1 MVADIVASSAGRG
14 VDPVASGKQ
23 EGYAKLMANCVAL
36 NPAAG
41 SAETMVNAV
50 DCYIASTVQAGYANL
65 LGEGSVF
72 SVALTIALTIYVA
85 IIGYRLIFGRS
96 SLSVGEM
103 MPRMIMIGAVLAL
116 TSNWATY
123 QVLVYDVLTDGPH
136 EIVRAINPNDGNI
149 RGMTERVDMLSGRM
163 VDLADAWTE
172 FDARPEQMLPASPTA
187 PAPGALPVT
196 ANNITAVVAP
206 KDSLGPNMLL
216 FSALLLVLA
225 SAGILVVA
233 KIILGLL
240 LLLGPVFAVLGLLA
254 STRGLALG
262 WGRAAIMMALVPI
275 MTMITSAG
283 ALAALEPILTQMYVS
298 AGQGDFSLRAALTIL
313 VIVLIMVAVAVQLFR
328 IGRTIVS
335 GWTLPFGQHRAVDN
349 MASAPAADVPVPSN
363 NVVYNERMQSLVGA
377 IERSAAAT
385 ANMGPGNPRRILLPQ
400 PSYADANQAGQKNNY
415 SDRRISRG
423 PVNAVRAPI
432 KAIRNV
438 A

>member
-1 MVADIVASSAGRG
+1 MAS
-14 VDPVASGKQ
+14 
-23 EGYAKLMANCVAL
+23 CVTL

-50 DCYIASTVQAGYANL
+50 DCYIGATVQAGYANL
-65 LGEGSVF
+65 LGQGSVF

-123 QVLVYDVLTDGPH
+123 QVLVYDVLTEGPQ
-136 EIVRAINPNDGNI
+136 EIVRAINPNDGDL
-149 RGMTERVDMLSGRM
+149 RGITERIDVLSGRM

-172 FDARPEQMLPASPTA
+172 FDARPEQMLPTNTTA
-187 PAPGALPVT
+187 TEPATLPVT
-196 ANNITAVVAP
+196 ANNITAFVAP

-216 FSALLLVLA
+216 FSALFLVLA
-225 SAGILVVA
+225 SAGVLVVA

-240 LLLGPVFAVLGLLA
+240 LLLGPIFAVLGLFA

-262 WGRAAIMMALVPI
+262 WGRAAIIMALVPV

-283 ALAALEPILTQMYVS
+283 AVATLEPILTQMYVS
-298 AGQGDFSLRAALTIL
+298 AGQGDFSLRAALIIL
-313 VIVLIMVAVAVQLFR
+313 VIVFIMVAVAVQLFR

-335 GWTLPFGQHRAVDN
+335 GWTLSFGQGRTIDSQV
-349 MASAPAADVPVPSN
+349 SAPVANVPMPSSN
-363 NVVYNERMQSLVGA
+363 IVYNERMQSLIGA

-385 ANMGPGNPRRILLPQ
+385 ASSSPSNPRGILLPQ
-400 PSYADANQAGQKNNY
+400 RVNADADQARQKTSY

>member
-1 MVADIVASSAGRG
+1 MAS
-14 VDPVASGKQ
+14 
-23 EGYAKLMANCVAL
+23 CVAL

-50 DCYIASTVQAGYANL
+50 DCYVQSTVQVGYANL

-123 QVLVYDVLTDGPH
+123 QVLVYDVLTDGPQ
-136 EIVRAINPNDGNI
+136 EIVRAINPDEGDVPRI
-149 RGMTERVDMLSGRM
+149 TERVDVLSGRM

-172 FDARPEQMLPASPTA
+172 FDARPEQMLPTDARA
-187 PAPGALPVT
+187 PEPAAVPVT
-196 ANNITAVVAP
+196 ANNITAFVAP

-216 FSALLLVLA
+216 FSALFLVLA
-225 SAGILVVA
+225 SAGVLVVA

-240 LLLGPVFAVLGLLA
+240 LLLGPVFAVLGLFT

-262 WGRAAIMMALVPI
+262 WGRAAVMMALVPI
-275 MTMITSAG
+275 MTITTAAG
-283 ALAALEPILTQMYVS
+283 AVVALEPILTQMYVL

-313 VIVLIMVAVAVQLFR
+313 VIVLIMVAVSVQLFR

-335 GWTLPFGQHRAVDN
+335 GWTLSFGQHRAIDN
-349 MASAPAADVPVPSN
+349 LLSTPMAHDPLPSS
-363 NVVYNERMQSLVGA
+363 NVVYNERMQSLVSA
-377 IERSAAAT
+377 VERSAAAT
-385 ANMGPGNPRRILLPQ
+385 ASMSPSNQRGILLPQ
-400 PSYADANQAGQKNNY
+400 LVYAGADPAGLQKSY

-423 PVNAVRAPI
+423 RVNAVRAPI

>member
-1 MVADIVASSAGRG
+1 
-14 VDPVASGKQ
+14 
-23 EGYAKLMANCVAL
+23 
-36 NPAAG
+36 
-41 SAETMVNAV
+41 
-50 DCYIASTVQAGYANL
+50 
-65 LGEGSVF
+65 
-72 SVALTIALTIYVA
+72 
-85 IIGYRLIFGRS
+85 
-96 SLSVGEM
+96 
-103 MPRMIMIGAVLAL
+103 MIMIGAVLAL

-136 EIVRAINPNDGNI
+136 EIVRAINPNDGNV

-187 PAPGALPVT
+187 PAPEALPVT

-216 FSALLLVLA
+216 LSALLLVLA
-225 SAGILVVA
+225 SAGVLVVA

-240 LLLGPVFAVLGLLA
+240 LLLGPVFAVLGLFP
-254 STRGLALG
+254 STRGLAIG
-262 WGRAAIMMALVPI
+262 WGRAAVMMALVPI

-335 GWTLPFGQHRAVDN
+335 GWTLPFGQHRAADN
-349 MASAPAADVPVPSN
+349 SVSAPAADVPMPSS

-385 ANMGPGNPRRILLPQ
+385 ANMGPGNARRILLPQ
-400 PSYADANQAGQKNNY
+400 PAYADANQAGQPNNY

>member
-1 MVADIVASSAGRG
+1 MAS
-14 VDPVASGKQ
+14 
-23 EGYAKLMANCVAL
+23 CVTI

-50 DCYIASTVQAGYANL
+50 DCYIGSTVQAGYANL
-65 LGEGSVF
+65 LGQGSVF
-72 SVALTIALTIYVA
+72 SVALTMALTIYVA

-103 MPRMIMIGAVLAL
+103 MPRMIIIGAVLAL

-123 QVLVYDVLTDGPH
+123 QVLVYDLLTDGPQ
-136 EIVRAINPNDGNI
+136 EIVRAINPGDGDV
-149 RGMTERVDMLSGRM
+149 RGITERVDMLSGRM

-172 FDARPEQMLPASPTA
+172 FDARPDQMLPTNPITTETA
-187 PAPGALPVT
+187 TLPVT
-196 ANNITAVVAP
+196 ANNITAFVAP

-216 FSALLLVLA
+216 LSALFLVLA
-225 SAGILVVA
+225 SAGVLVVT
-233 KIILGLL
+233 KIILGVL
-240 LLLGPVFAVLGLLA
+240 LLLGPVFAVLGLFA

-262 WGRAAIMMALVPI
+262 WGRAAVMMALVPI

-283 ALAALEPILTQMYVS
+283 AVAALEPILTQMYVS

-335 GWTLPFGQHRAVDN
+335 GWTLSFGQGRAIDN
-349 MASAPAADVPVPSN
+349 QVSAPVANDPLPSS
-363 NVVYNERMQSLVGA
+363 NVVYNERMQSLIGA
-377 IERSAAAT
+377 IERSAQASASSS
-385 ANMGPGNPRRILLPQ
+385 PGNPRGILLPQ
-400 PSYADANQAGQKNNY
+400 RVYSDADHAAQKTSY

-423 PVNAVRAPI
+423 PVHAVRAPI

>member
-1 MVADIVASSAGRG
+1 MASCGT
-14 VDPVASGKQ
+14 
-23 EGYAKLMANCVAL
+23 L

-50 DCYIASTVQAGYANL
+50 DCYIGSTVQAGYANL
-65 LGEGSVF
+65 LGQGSVF
-72 SVALTIALTIYVA
+72 NIALTMALTIYVA

-103 MPRMIMIGAVLAL
+103 MPRMIIISAVLAL

-123 QVLVYDVLTDGPH
+123 QVLVYDLLTDGPQ
-136 EIVRAINPNDGNI
+136 EIVRAINPGDGDV
-149 RGMTERVDMLSGRM
+149 RGITERVDMLSGRM

-172 FDARPEQMLPASPTA
+172 FDARPEQMLPTNTTA
-187 PAPGALPVT
+187 TEPATLPVT
-196 ANNITAVVAP
+196 ANNITAFVTP

-216 FSALLLVLA
+216 FSALFLVLA
-225 SAGILVVA
+225 SAGVLVVT
-233 KIILGLL
+233 KIVLGLL
-240 LLLGPVFAVLGLLA
+240 LLLGPVFAVLGLFT

-262 WGRAAIMMALVPI
+262 WGRAAVMMALVPI

-283 ALAALEPILTQMYVS
+283 AVTALEPILTQMYVS

-328 IGRTIVS
+328 LGRTIVS
-335 GWTLPFGQHRAVDN
+335 GWTLSSGQRHTIDN
-349 MASAPAADVPVPSN
+349 QISAPVAHYPLPSS
-363 NVVYNERMQSLVGA
+363 NVVYNERMQSLIGA
-377 IERSAAAT
+377 IERSAAVT
-385 ANMGPGNPRRILLPQ
+385 ASSSPGNPRGILLPQ
-400 PSYADANQAGQKNNY
+400 RIYSDADHAAQKTSY

-423 PVNAVRAPI
+423 PVHAVRAPI

>member
-1 MVADIVASSAGRG
+1 MAS
-14 VDPVASGKQ
+14 
-23 EGYAKLMANCVAL
+23 CIAL
-36 NPAAG
+36 SPAAG
-41 SAETMVNAV
+41 SAEIMVNAV
-50 DCYIASTVQAGYANL
+50 DCYVQSTVQAGYANL

-72 SVALTIALTIYVA
+72 SIALTIALTIYVA

-123 QVLVYDVLTDGPH
+123 QVLVYDVLTDGPQ
-136 EIVRAINPNDGNI
+136 EIVRAINPNEGDV
-149 RGMTERVDMLSGRM
+149 RGITERVDVLSGRM

-172 FDARPEQMLPASPTA
+172 FDARPEQMLPTDATA
-187 PAPGALPVT
+187 LEPAALPVT
-196 ANNITAVVAP
+196 TNNITAFVAP
-206 KDSLGPNMLL
+206 KESLGPNMLL
-216 FSALLLVLA
+216 FSALFFVLA
-225 SAGILVVA
+225 SAGVLVVA

-240 LLLGPVFAVLGLLA
+240 LLLGPVFAVLGLFA

-262 WGRAAIMMALVPI
+262 WGRAAVMMALVPI

-283 ALAALEPILTQMYVS
+283 AVAALEPILTQMYVS

-313 VIVLIMVAVAVQLFR
+313 VIVLIMVAVSVQLFR

-335 GWTLPFGQHRAVDN
+335 GWTLSFGQHRAIDN
-349 MASAPAADVPVPSN
+349 LVSAPIAHDPLPSN
-363 NVVYNERMQSLVGA
+363 NVLYNERMQSLVGA

-385 ANMGPGNPRRILLPQ
+385 ASISPVNPRGILLPQ
-400 PSYADANQAGQKNNY
+400 RVYADAGPAGQQNSY

-432 KAIRNV
+432 KATRNV

>member
-1 MVADIVASSAGRG
+1 
-14 VDPVASGKQ
+14 
-23 EGYAKLMANCVAL
+23 
-36 NPAAG
+36 
-41 SAETMVNAV
+41 
-50 DCYIASTVQAGYANL
+50 
-65 LGEGSVF
+65 
-72 SVALTIALTIYVA
+72 
-85 IIGYRLIFGRS
+85 
-96 SLSVGEM
+96 
-103 MPRMIMIGAVLAL
+103 MIGAVLAL

-123 QVLVYDVLTDGPH
+123 QVLVYDVLTDGPQ
-136 EIVRAINPNDGNI
+136 EIVRAINPNDGNV
-149 RGMTERVDMLSGRM
+149 RSMTERVDMLSGRM

-225 SAGILVVA
+225 SAGVLVVA

-240 LLLGPVFAVLGLLA
+240 LLLGPVFAVLGLFA

-262 WGRAAIMMALVPI
+262 WGRAAVMMALVPV

-283 ALAALEPILTQMYVS
+283 AMAALEPILTQMYVS

-313 VIVLIMVAVAVQLFR
+313 VVVLIMVAVAVQLFR

-335 GWTLPFGQHRAVDN
+335 GWTLSLGQRRASDN
-349 MASAPAADVPVPSN
+349 LASAPAATDPLPSN

-377 IERSAAAT
+377 IERSASASAS
-385 ANMGPGNPRRILLPQ
+385 MSPGNPRRILLPQ
-400 PSYADANQAGQKNNY
+400 PLYAEAGPAGLQKSYP
-415 SDRRISRG
+415 DRRISRG
-423 PVNAVRAPI
+423 PVNAVRAPV